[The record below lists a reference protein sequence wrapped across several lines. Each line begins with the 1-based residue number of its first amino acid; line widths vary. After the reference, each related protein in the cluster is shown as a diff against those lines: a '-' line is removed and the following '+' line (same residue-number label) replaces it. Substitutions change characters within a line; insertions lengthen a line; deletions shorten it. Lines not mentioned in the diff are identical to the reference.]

1 MAYFW
6 LMLVSMW
13 TALFLAVLGSRAVT
27 GPRTWLRFWLLG
39 VLGGPMILGVAR
51 SWIPS
56 AAWSG
61 FLIPALLFVPVCW
74 CLLWN
79 RAYRSLSVSDGFLLG
94 FFVGFGAD
102 WIQELF
108 GIGFR
113 DVARQ
118 VLPNALSLMPPGI
131 LDSPNSLS
139 AHHYAQHGY
148 WLALPSIVLCAG
160 LRFKSKPVAA
170 GLTGAALI
178 FCGLDRIAWQGILR
192 QHSAALETIFLHG
205 LLLPWAAILALV
217 ALSAVEARWVA
228 RGIRSYELIFRLPLE
243 WAAAL
248 SALADR
254 RFGFAANLADRFR
267 LIREIEL
274 VRRERFRGP
283 ADEAMAHLEASLERR
298 LSPLPDPKA
307 AADHAVS
314 TGKRWPQMA
323 VVTIAAFLVLIAP
336 RLPEAVQ
343 RPLWAGL
350 IKLPGYYGSE
360 IPALALILL
369 GFVGWF
375 YLVFGT
381 AIWPDKDEAARTGR
395 AMRRLVERWIWA
407 LCLAGG
413 CFLLLYR
420 SYGEWREFI
429 SFSSPILEGW
439 NLNLD
444 TDFTRPQWVVY
455 LAALMALAAA
465 GTLGSALESQAE
477 SAFPSKAALRRHLLT
492 LTCVLPWVAAAWLLD
507 MPGFLAQALS
517 RGSLAGGWDYR
528 LANVLTIT
536 LVLAA
541 NWGTRR
547 FVNGFINPPRHG
559 NTGVQ
564 DVVGD

>member
-6 LMLVSMW
+6 LILVSVW

-39 VLGGPMILGVAR
+39 VLWGPMILGVAR
-51 SWIPS
+51 GWIPS
-56 AAWSG
+56 AACSG
-61 FLIPALLFVPVCW
+61 FLIPVLLWVPVCW

-102 WIQELF
+102 WVQELF

-118 VLPNALSLMPPGI
+118 VLPRALSLMPPGI

-170 GLTGAALI
+170 GLTAAALML
-178 FCGLDRIAWQGILR
+178 CGLDRVTWQGLP
-192 QHSAALETIFLHG
+192 QQYSAVLETVFLHG
-205 LLLPWAAILALV
+205 LLIPWTAVLALV
-217 ALSAVEARWVA
+217 VLSAIEARWVKT
-228 RGIRSYELIFRLPLE
+228 GIRNYELIFRIPLE

-254 RFGFAANLADRFR
+254 RFRFAANLDNRFR
-267 LIREIEL
+267 LIRELEI
-274 VRRERFRGP
+274 VRRERFRVPG
-283 ADEAMAHLEASLERR
+283 DEAMAHLEASLERR
-298 LSPLPDPKA
+298 LRPLPDPKA
-307 AADHAVS
+307 AADYAVS
-314 TGKRWPQMA
+314 IGKRWPQVA
-323 VVTIAAFLVLIAP
+323 VATIAAFLVLAAP

-360 IPALALILL
+360 IPAFALILL
-369 GFVGWF
+369 GFIGWF
-375 YLVFGT
+375 YLVSHT
-381 AIWPDKDEAARTGR
+381 AVWPDKDEVARTGR
-395 AMRRLVERWIWA
+395 GMRRPAERWIWA
-407 LCLAGG
+407 LSLAGG

-439 NLNLD
+439 NLNVD

-455 LAALMALAAA
+455 LAVLMALAAA
-465 GTLGSALESQAE
+465 GTLGSVLELQAE
-477 SAFPSKAALRRHLLT
+477 SAFPSKADLRRHLLT
-492 LTCVLPWVAAAWLLD
+492 LTCLLPWVAAAWLLD
-507 MPGFLAQALS
+507 MPGFLAQALT
-517 RGSLAGGWDYR
+517 RGSLAGGWDDR
-528 LANVLTIT
+528 LANALTIA

-547 FVNGFINPPRHG
+547 LVKGFKRPPRHG
-559 NTGVQ
+559 SAGVQ